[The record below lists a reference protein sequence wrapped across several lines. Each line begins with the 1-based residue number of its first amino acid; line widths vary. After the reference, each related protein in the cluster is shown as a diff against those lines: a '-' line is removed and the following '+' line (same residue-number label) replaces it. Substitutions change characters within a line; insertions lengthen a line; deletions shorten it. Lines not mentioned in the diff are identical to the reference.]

1 MAGLFERRQP
11 VKRALCALLAVAL
24 LTAMVRAT
32 TSPPARLSVEG
43 LGWWRDHSMRGTLTL
58 LLGDQRGR
66 TLDASAIEDAA
77 LVLFSTLNQQ
87 GYLHPDIRVRV
98 TEAKGGADETFAL
111 DPNLEH
117 PLPRNIAAP
126 KVVYLVRKG
135 RRYTVGTVTFVGL
148 TAMRPDQARTYF
160 RGEGLLA
167 VPTERAYSPD
177 GLRRSADNLLNEL
190 QRRGYAEAEVTAAA
204 GRVDPKTHVA
214 HIVVTVRQGPLWRPS
229 ALRITVV
236 GPGPTPPDLE
246 TKKYGRPWS
255 VWWRHDAE
263 SDLRRWYFQRGYA
276 DARVTLAAEPG
287 EPRDGVREVRVDARI
302 ETGPEVRLGAIRFQG
317 NTRTH
322 DMVLRPLV
330 KAKPGQLLNPLQSDD
345 AEYRISR
352 LGVFS
357 NVDLH
362 YHPAQGLVRDV
373 VYDLREGKK
382 QDVDLLL
389 GWGSYDE
396 LRGGVEW
403 RDYDL
408 WGLAHEGTLR
418 LVQSLKSSE
427 AEYDYSVPELFGSST
442 DLTDKLFGFRRLERA
457 FVDEQY
463 GDTLSASTPLNGI
476 GAQLFTG
483 YTFERVHA
491 SSNTLATVL
500 SETANANATSV
511 QVTITRDKRDNPLIP
526 RQGYKVSIELEE
538 ASRMLGGQVDFQ
550 EFQFAASYHTPWG
563 HSRWIHLGLS
573 HQVIT
578 TYGARADQELPPNIF
593 LYPGGE
599 DSIRGYSLGQAAPR
613 DPVTGAYLP
622 AQAAMLVNLELEQA
636 LTSKLS
642 AVVFSDTLGATPTL
656 MHYPFAYRLYTVG
669 PGLTY
674 QTLIGPIR
682 LEYGRNLNPR
692 PHDPSGTL
700 QFSVGFPF

>member
-1 MAGLFERRQP
+1 
-11 VKRALCALLAVAL
+11 
-24 LTAMVRAT
+24 
-32 TSPPARLSVEG
+32 
-43 LGWWRDHSMRGTLTL
+43 MRGTLTL
-58 LLGDQRGR
+58 LLGDQRGL

-98 TEAKGGADETFAL
+98 TEAKGGAEETFAL
-111 DPNLEH
+111 DPTLEH
-117 PLPRNIAAP
+117 PLPRSIAAP
-126 KVVYLVRKG
+126 KVVYMVRKG
-135 RRYTVGTVTFVGL
+135 RRYTVGTVTFAGL
-148 TAMRPDQARTYF
+148 TAMRPDQAQTYF
-160 RGEGLLA
+160 RGEGVFAAL
-167 VPTERAYSPD
+167 TERAYSPD

-204 GRVDPKTHVA
+204 ERVDPKTQVA
-214 HIVVTVRQGPLWRPS
+214 HIVVTVRQGPLWRAS
-229 ALRITVV
+229 ALRVTVV

-246 TKKYGRPWS
+246 KKKYCLTWS

-276 DARVTLAAEPG
+276 DVRVTLAPQPG
-287 EPRDGVREVRVDARI
+287 APTNGVRVVIVNARI
-302 ETGPEVRLGAIRFQG
+302 ETGSEVRLAAIRFEG

-322 DMVLRPLV
+322 NAVLRPLV
-330 KAKPGQLLNPLQSDD
+330 KARQGQPLNPLQSED

-357 NVDLH
+357 SVDLH
-362 YHPAQGLVRDV
+362 YDPPQGPVRDV

-418 LVQSLKSSE
+418 LLQSFKSSE

-442 DLTDKLFGFRRLERA
+442 DLTDKVFGFRRIERA
-457 FVDEQY
+457 FVDEQF

-476 GAQLFTG
+476 GAQLSTG
-483 YTFERVHA
+483 YTFERVQA
-491 SSNTLATVL
+491 SSNSLATVL
-500 SETANANATSV
+500 SEAANANATSV
-511 QVTITRDKRDNPLIP
+511 EATITRDKRDNPLVP
-526 RQGYKVSIELEE
+526 RKGYKVSIELEE

-573 HQVIT
+573 HEVIT
-578 TYGARADQELPPNIF
+578 TYGAKADQELPPNIF

-599 DSIRGYSLGQAAPR
+599 DSIRGYSLGEAAPR

-622 AQAAMLVNLELEQA
+622 AQAAMLLNVELEQA

-642 AVVFSDTLGATPTL
+642 VVVFSDTLGATPTL
-656 MHYPFAYRLYTVG
+656 MRYPFDYWLYSVG
-669 PGLTY
+669 AGLTC

-692 PHDPSGTL
+692 PHDPSGTV